1 MGVVE
6 EKLASRGYRRLQRNN
21 LERSL
26 WVKGEKTVRVVHS
39 SEYKT
44 TYVKSRYVRVL
55 WREEWKDYYA
65 IIFDYSRGGGPTC
78 ILPVSVLFN
87 FPIVKEKRKQTE
99 YANNENWW
107 SQRFPV
113 NHEMTHFVLSY
124 KDRWDLL

>member
-1 MGVVE
+1 MGKVE
-6 EKLASRGYRRLQRNN
+6 EKLSVLGYQKLQRNN

-26 WVKGEKTVRVVHS
+26 WLKGKNKVRVVHS
-39 SEYKT
+39 SEFKT
-44 TYVKSRYVRVL
+44 KYVKSIYVRVL

-87 FPIVKEKRKQTE
+87 FPFVKEKIKTIE
-99 YANNENWW
+99 YANSGYWW

-113 NHEMTHFVLSY
+113 GHKMTQLVLSY
-124 KDRWDLL
+124 KERWDLL